1 MKKNIFGKSETEYP
15 YSIVLQPPRVQV
27 KQIVEDGRQ
36 TQIIYIFQFLALAA
50 SESVLAILVGVTLA
64 IFR

>member
-15 YSIVLQPPRVQV
+15 YSIVLQLPRVQV

-36 TQIIYIFQFLALAA
+36 TQIIYIFQFLALAV